1 MRNRFWEGKSI
12 SGKKL
17 MKPRKDRK
25 KHEKPIDQITFDGC
39 NITETVRFI
48 LRYVYDLDA
57 CCVCLTDN
65 LGNQETIGLGDFLDE
80 KQKSEKIPKEAKR
93 ISIEPADIMRH
104 YPVSVISGQTVEA
117 FHDTHFYVKI
127 EGMAV

>member
-25 KHEKPIDQITFDGC
+25 KREKPIDQITFDGC
-39 NITETVRFI
+39 NIIETVRFI

-65 LGNQETIGLGDFLDE
+65 LGNQETIGFGDFLNE
-80 KQKSEKIPKEAKR
+80 KQKSEKIPKEAKC

>member
-25 KHEKPIDQITFDGC
+25 KREKPIDQITFDGC
-39 NITETVRFI
+39 NIIETVRFI

-65 LGNQETIGLGDFLDE
+65 LGNQETIGLGDFLNE
-80 KQKSEKIPKEAKR
+80 KQKSEKNPKRGKV
-93 ISIEPADIMRH
+93 H
-104 YPVSVISGQTVEA
+104 Q
-117 FHDTHFYVKI
+117 H
-127 EGMAV
+127 